1 MIHARYLVWHRF
13 LTVFWVLLNN
23 FVHSRVF
30 AITSGATGAIA
41 PVPIFQGGAPLQ
53 FLFLLFLVIFALIL
67 QKLKLDLVN
76 YLVICMLSY
85 VNVCMVTSIVRM
97 ALALILNF
105 MESGIYI
112 PARYHMIMGKIDI
125 ITITFSL
132 KLSFFKHTCVYLN
145 FKHIR
150 NCMPYMFLKFFRL
163 KSSFS
168 YSFSRKR
175 AGIAFGWMDIS
186 QFFVKTFFK
195 TYVVFLIFL
204 A

>member
-13 LTVFWVLLNN
+13 LTVFWVLPNN

-76 YLVICMLSY
+76 YLVICMLCIKLCISY

-97 ALALILNF
+97 ALVLILDF
-105 MESGIYI
+105 MESVGIYI
-112 PARYHMIMGKIDI
+112 PARYHMIMSKIDI

-175 AGIAFGWMDIS
+175 AGICLWLNGYIS
-186 QFFVKTFFK
+186 
-195 TYVVFLIFL
+195 IFCQNIL
-204 A
+204 